1 MSYLLRI
8 LQLEKYF
15 AGSNVL
21 QRDCYVILLLAP
33 SQAETTKSARQL
45 EAQLLLLLCSA
56 QSWLRLSLTGPP
68 DKVGAGPAGR
78 HNSDLDWG
86 QQQDRTVQFP
96 DTKLTFQMFNFSLIK
111 LHQNQI
117 NISAIPALSLLD
129 LLLGIK
135 LSDSP
140 TFSGDRG
147 LSETSPNLHWTG

>member
-56 QSWLRLSLTGPP
+56 QS
-68 DKVGAGPAGR
+68 
-78 HNSDLDWG
+78 
-86 QQQDRTVQFP
+86 
-96 DTKLTFQMFNFSLIK
+96 
-111 LHQNQI
+111 
-117 NISAIPALSLLD
+117 
-129 LLLGIK
+129 
-135 LSDSP
+135 
-140 TFSGDRG
+140 
-147 LSETSPNLHWTG
+147 